1 MFFAVPPMEPILSP
15 QDSSARSQAHP
26 CPSACRASFGLQL
39 AATIEAWE
47 AECACG
53 WLEPAPVDRQGE
65 LSLPSVNE
73 PALIGSCWDSWS
85 SHPYLEQQ
93 QVEELPGFDACGHY

>member
-1 MFFAVPPMEPILSP
+1 MPVHPN
-15 QDSSARSQAHP
+15 DS
-26 CPSACRASFGLQL
+26 LQL

-53 WLEPAPVDRQGE
+53 WLEPEPVALQGE

-73 PALIGSCWDSWS
+73 SALIGSAWDSWS
-85 SHPYLEQQ
+85 THPYLEQQ
-93 QVEELPGFDACGHY
+93 QVEELPGFAANDHD